1 MVLCDLLSSAT
12 KYLIIYSHP
21 KACVMMRVNHSFVFS
36 RPSIIPF
43 QPSFALLKNFRI
55 TSDLSLK
62 RKRYNSISHTSVG
75 MLRHHFIILLYY
87 YIVVVLRIVHICVV
101 SAWLKL
107 VKGVICVVVL
117 LCLTN
122 IFTPCPTIGNN
133 WLPRKSSFIR
143 WSQSKYA
150 QKNDDGWMCYH
161 PLPHGTL
168 CKLF

>member
-1 MVLCDLLSSAT
+1 MRFTQFRNKISYNLLTSESMCHDESESQLCFLQTFHYPLPT
-12 KYLIIYSHP
+12 FICTI
-21 KACVMMRVNHSFVFS
+21 
-36 RPSIIPF
+36 
-43 QPSFALLKNFRI
+43 KNFRI
-55 TSDLSLK
+55 TSDQSLK

-133 WLPRKSSFIR
+133 WLLRKSSFIR
-143 WSQSKYA
+143 
-150 QKNDDGWMCYH
+150 
-161 PLPHGTL
+161 
-168 CKLF
+168 